1 MLTGRK
7 PDLGVP
13 GRGTF
18 GFVTDGAGAGA
29 FALVG
34 AGLGDFVSLFMRQ
47 RYGSPMIRETWIAG
61 VLCQCTFVADLV

>member
-1 MLTGRK
+1 MLVGRK
-7 PDLGVP
+7 PDPGVP

-34 AGLGDFVSLFMRQ
+34 AGLGDVVSLFMRQ
-47 RYGSPMIRETWIAG
+47 RYDSAAPRET
-61 VLCQCTFVADLV
+61 